1 MNMIQIKYISTL
13 DALDN
18 IFCNDQFEFLKD
30 AVIDSGEVE
39 AYKNYYVL
47 CRSRYHIYT
56 DLKNKD
62 YKWLGIYD
70 EGELIGLQLINIQE
84 DNVELVIA
92 QKIKGSSVFKC
103 ILDYVYQ
110 EYNKPIITFPLNDKL
125 KEYYMSFGF
134 VATDDDYLI
143 YRGVLV

>member
-1 MNMIQIKYISTL
+1 MIQIKYISTL

-39 AYKNYYVL
+39 TYKNYYVL
-47 CRSRYHIYT
+47 CRNRYHIYT

-62 YKWLGIYD
+62 YEWLGIYD
-70 EGELIGLQLINIQE
+70 DDMLIGLQLINIQE
-84 DNVELVIA
+84 DEIELVIA
-92 QKIKGSSVFKC
+92 QKIKGKSVFKY
-103 ILDYVYQ
+103 ILDYVYR
-110 EYNKPIITFPLNDKL
+110 EYSKPIITFPLNDKL

-134 VATDDDYLI
+134 VTTDDDYLI
-143 YRGVLV
+143 YHGVLV